1 MEDIFV
7 PTLGR
12 IIRMIWRARSEW
24 VCWARGDQS
33 EQSLANC
40 VCNKPD
46 LNVGA
51 NQRGAPSRLEVD
63 CFHFAGETLISLV
76 YIAFLPVE

>member
-1 MEDIFV
+1 MRPPQPSTSFSPSID
-7 PTLGR
+7 LG
-12 IIRMIWRARSEW
+12 
-24 VCWARGDQS
+24 D
-33 EQSLANC
+33 LD
-40 VCNKPD
+40 D